1 MLPLIGA
8 AVPLDLERIK
18 KKAISESVAE
28 QLRMAILRGEVEV
41 GERLPPE
48 RSLAPRFGT
57 NRNTLREAIRS
68 LEAQGLVVA
77 RQGDGVRVSDF
88 RTSGELSL
96 LPDLLRVSSGA
107 ERNKMVEDVLL
118 MRRRMAS
125 DAARLAA
132 QRGNEEQVARLEALL
147 EEQRAHD
154 GDLLE
159 TMQTDLKIYETMVE
173 ATDSLVSTLL
183 FVTLRKLVMACLDLF
198 PVLLY
203 VHPQYVDSMS
213 GVIGAIRAREP
224 EQAAQAM
231 DTMLSRTDAEL
242 LKRLGASL

>member
-1 MLPLIGA
+1 M
-8 AVPLDLERIK
+8 PLDLERIK

-77 RQGDGVRVSDF
+77 RQGDGVRVADF

-125 DAARLAA
+125 DLARLAA
-132 QRGNEEQVARLEALL
+132 ARGSDAQFDRLEALL
-147 EEQRAHD
+147 EEQRAHE
-154 GDLLE
+154 GDLLG
-159 TMQTDLKIYETMVE
+159 TMQTDLKIYEALVD
-173 ATDSLVSTLL
+173 ATDSLVPTLL

-198 PVLLY
+198 PVMIY
-203 VHPQYVDSMS
+203 VHPKYVESMG
-213 GVIGAIRAREP
+213 GVIAFIRARDP
-224 EQAAQAM
+224 DGAAGAM
-231 DTMLSRTDAEL
+231 EAMLARTDGEL
-242 LKRLGASL
+242 LKRLGAAN

>member
-1 MLPLIGA
+1 M
-8 AVPLDLERIK
+8 PLDLERIK

-77 RQGDGVRVSDF
+77 RQGDGVRVADF

-96 LPDLLRVSSGA
+96 LPDLLRVSSGT

-118 MRRRMAS
+118 MRRRMAA
-125 DAARLAA
+125 DVARLAA
-132 QRGNEEQVARLEALL
+132 ERGNEEQVSRLEALL
-147 EEQRAHD
+147 EEQRAHG
-154 GDLLE
+154 GDLLG
-159 TMQTDLKIYETMVE
+159 TMQTDLKIYETLVE
-173 ATDSLVSTLL
+173 ATDSLVPTLL
-183 FVTLRKLVMACLDLF
+183 FVTLRKLVMACIDLF

-203 VHPQYVDSMS
+203 VSPDYVDSMAE
-213 GVIGAIRAREP
+213 VVAAIRARKPDE
-224 EQAAQAM
+224 AAEAM
-231 DTMLSRTDAEL
+231 DGMLSRTDAEL
-242 LKRLGASL
+242 LRRLGASL

>member
-1 MLPLIGA
+1 MPSPNGVD
-8 AVPLDLERIK
+8 VPLDLERIK

-77 RQGDGVRVSDF
+77 RQGDGVRVADF

-96 LPDLLRVSSGA
+96 LPDLLRVSSG
-107 ERNKMVEDVLL
+107 EDRDRMVADVLV
-118 MRRRMAS
+118 MRRRMAA
-125 DAARLAA
+125 DLTRLAA
-132 QRGNEEQVARLEALL
+132 LRGDDDQIARLEELV
-147 EEQRAHD
+147 EEQRAHG
-154 GDLLE
+154 GDLLG
-159 TMQTDLKIYETMVE
+159 TMQTDIKLYETMVE
-173 ATDSLVSTLL
+173 ATHSLVPTLL
-183 FVTLRKLVMACLDLF
+183 FVTLRKLVMACIDLF

-203 VHPQYVDSMS
+203 VHPDYVQSMAK
-213 GVIGAIRAREP
+213 VVAAIRARQP
-224 EQAAQAM
+224 EEAATEM
-231 DTMLSRTDAEL
+231 DALLDRTDEEL
-242 LKRLGASL
+242 LRRLGAL